1 MSAVRGIIL
10 TPEIAAYLGEDLS
23 QTVSEFLS
31 RITTVMWQSG
41 VQIILFLAGIQK
53 IPQSLYE
60 SARVD
65 SATEWEM
72 LWKITLPMLSP
83 IILLNIVYTAIALF
97 AQDSPM
103 IDYITTTA
111 FKTSYGTLS
120 GFQYASAMGWVF
132 FLFIFLVVGVAFLAM
147 RPLIK
152 RSAS

>member
-1 MSAVRGIIL
+1 M
-10 TPEIAAYLGEDLS
+10 
-23 QTVSEFLS
+23 
-31 RITTVMWQSG
+31 
-41 VQIILFLAGIQK
+41 QIILFLAGIQK

-120 GFQYASAMGWVF
+120 GFAIRVGDGLGIFPLYIPGGAVWPSWSCGRLSSARRRKRR
-132 FLFIFLVVGVAFLAM
+132 GVA
-147 RPLIK
+147 
-152 RSAS
+152 

>member
-1 MSAVRGIIL
+1 
-10 TPEIAAYLGEDLS
+10 
-23 QTVSEFLS
+23 
-31 RITTVMWQSG
+31 
-41 VQIILFLAGIQK
+41 
-53 IPQSLYE
+53 
-60 SARVD
+60 
-65 SATEWEM
+65 M